1 VVFGLVLVYF
11 VNRNCGVDDG
21 RLDCL
26 LLDDRLDVLVNVV
39 VDMLSCH
46 TSIGGCRV
54 LCRADIADILELCLL
69 GRQTILYMFVV
80 PVLDVAVLDTCYLVG
95 VLFREDLAI
104 LNGLNGGVE
113 VVLVNFAVDGRCHIL
128 LSGGCDLLVL
138 YSGVDS
144 LETVLEMHIHYE
156 GMTRDYLMNGGIMLS
171 ILGHEV
177 TNCCLCF
184 LHVDYC
190 VVFGD

>member
-1 VVFGLVLVYF
+1 
-11 VNRNCGVDDG
+11 
-21 RLDCL
+21 
-26 LLDDRLDVLVNVV
+26 
-39 VDMLSCH
+39 M
-46 TSIGGCRV
+46 